1 MYILKKIYNDKIQI
15 CDIGKLLNLR
25 VLSKSMRSI
34 IFNLLPAVPLKIFYV
49 SWKYLLGVSN
59 IQFSFG
65 KIGNNFMKIVFRK
78 YQLNNRF
85 KCRTQ
90 YFMVFKT
97 KKKKNLWL
105 NPLTKQAQDT
115 KYLELN
121 INSKHHITSQNDI
134 SLWNKPK

>member
-1 MYILKKIYNDKIQI
+1 MYLEN
-15 CDIGKLLNLR
+15 
-25 VLSKSMRSI
+25 
-34 IFNLLPAVPLKIFYV
+34 IFLA
-49 SWKYLLGVSN
+49 VSN

-85 KCRTQ
+85 KFRTH

-97 KKKKNLWL
+97 KKELRL
-105 NPLTKQAQDT
+105 NPLTKQALDT
-115 KYLELN
+115 QYLDVN

-134 SLWNKPK
+134 SL